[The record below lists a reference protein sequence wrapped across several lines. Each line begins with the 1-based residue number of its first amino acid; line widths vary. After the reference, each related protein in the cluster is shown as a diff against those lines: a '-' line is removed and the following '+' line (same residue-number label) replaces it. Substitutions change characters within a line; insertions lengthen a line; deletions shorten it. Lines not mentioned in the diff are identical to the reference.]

1 MRDVRGD
8 GFEPS
13 FAVMLEVLFDHVPG
27 SGPTGRITADEV
39 CQRSVGAPRPLSPPV
54 LSSLRRGRTRDP
66 KLTTVQA
73 TAVGFGVDIA
83 FFTTSFHHR
92 HRRHPMPVR
101 VVLASNGWHDYY
113 RMAAALYD
121 LHHRNARSCS
131 PSSTSSST
139 THADNPPPRWRRRTV
154 RRSPS
159 RRPDRP
165 GWLCDSGIV
174 GPHLYLQPPLTRACR
189 RYR

>member
-92 HRRHPMPVR
+92 HRCHPMPVR
-101 VVLASNGWHDYY
+101 VVLASNGWQDLYS
-113 RMAAALYD
+113 MAAALYD
-121 LHHRNARSCS
+121 L
-131 PSSTSSST
+131 
-139 THADNPPPRWRRRTV
+139 PPPQRAIVLAVINVLLDHPRR
-154 RRSPS
+154 
-159 RRPDRP
+159 
-165 GWLCDSGIV
+165 
-174 GPHLYLQPPLTRACR
+174 
-189 RYR
+189 